1 MYKSALFALITLLG
15 TMPLTGIGK
24 EPVPIALS
32 VPLSGPFASVGE
44 TEFQHAQLYVDDVNA
59 RGGVLGGR
67 KLELVAFDNKNSP
80 QEAILQ
86 LSQIADRGIRFVSF
100 CCASHIAVPMSE
112 AIKRRNERE
121 PERAMLFLASAGDQ
135 DITNEKCSFW
145 SFAFQGKAEMMMTA
159 LTNQLATQPGV
170 KRVYLINQDYQWGQ
184 QNQRFAREML
194 ARKRP
199 DIQIVG
205 NDLHPPG
212 KVRDFSPYVAKIR
225 AAKPDIVIT
234 ANWGNDLTLL
244 VKAAGESGLQVSF
257 YTVVGWLYGTATVM
271 GDAAVDRV
279 VSVWR
284 WHPNLSFETE
294 RLARKE
300 YQRRYNQEYYLSG
313 NRLTIEMLA
322 TAIDQA
328 GSTNPLRVAYALE
341 GLRLEGNIG
350 EVWMRPDD
358 HQLFEPLYVVSLTQV
373 NGRDIKY
380 GLEGTQTGTRTLARI
395 EMADTTV
402 PTRCEMKRP
411 PRP

>member
-1 MYKSALFALITLLG
+1 MLKSALSALIALLG
-15 TMPLTGIGK
+15 AMPLVGLSK

-44 TEFQHAQLYVDDVNA
+44 TEFRHAQLYVEGVNA

-67 KLELVAFDNKNSP
+67 PLQLIPFDNKNSP
-80 QEAILQ
+80 QEAVLQ
-86 LSQIADRGIRFVSF
+86 LSQIADRGIRFVTF
-100 CCASHIAVPMSE
+100 CCASHLAVPMSE
-112 AIKRRNERE
+112 VVERHNKRE

-145 SFAFQGKAEMMMTA
+145 SFAFQGKAEMMMAA
-159 LTNQLATQPGV
+159 LTSQLASQPGI

-199 DIQIVG
+199 DIKIVG
-205 NDLHPPG
+205 DDLHPVG
-212 KVRDFSPYVAKIR
+212 KVKDFAPYVAKIR
-225 AAKPDIVIT
+225 AARPDIVIT

-257 YTVVGWLYGTATVM
+257 YTIVGWLYGTATVM
-271 GDAAVDRV
+271 GDAAIDRV

-284 WHPNLSFETE
+284 WHPNLPIEKE
-294 RLARKE
+294 QLAREE
-300 YQRRYNQEYYLSG
+300 YRHRYDQEYYLSG
-313 NRLTIEMLA
+313 NRQTIEMLA
-322 TAIDQA
+322 GAIEQA
-328 GSTNPLRVAYALE
+328 QSTDPLRVAYALE
-341 GLRLEGNIG
+341 GLRLQSNMG

-358 HQLFEPLYVVSLTQV
+358 HQLFEPLFVVSLTRV
-373 NGRDIKY
+373 NGRDVKY
-380 GLEGTQTGTRTLARI
+380 GLEGTQTGTRTLARL
-395 EMADTTV
+395 EATDTIV

>member
-1 MYKSALFALITLLG
+1 MLRSALSALILG
-15 TMPLTGIGK
+15 AMPLAGLSI

-44 TEFQHAQLYVDDVNA
+44 TEFRHAQLYVEGVNA

-67 KLELVAFDNKNSP
+67 PLQLIPFDNKNSP
-80 QEAILQ
+80 QEAVLQ

-100 CCASHIAVPMSE
+100 CCASHLAVPMSE
-112 AIKRRNERE
+112 AVARRNSRE
-121 PERAMLFLASAGDQ
+121 PKRAMLFLASAGDQ

-145 SFAFQGKAEMMMTA
+145 SFAFQGKAEMMMAA
-159 LTNQLATQPGV
+159 LTSQLTSQPGI

-199 DIQIVG
+199 DIKIVG
-205 NDLHPPG
+205 DDLHPVG
-212 KVRDFSPYVAKIR
+212 KVKDFAPYVAKIS
-225 AAKPDIVIT
+225 AARPDIVIT

-257 YTVVGWLYGTATVM
+257 YTIVGWLYGTATVM

-284 WHPNLSFETE
+284 WHPNLPIETE
-294 RLARKE
+294 QLAREE
-300 YQRRYNQEYYLSG
+300 YRHRYDQEYYLSG

-322 TAIDQA
+322 AAIDQA
-328 GSTNPLRVAYALE
+328 RSTDPLRVAYALE
-341 GLRLEGNIG
+341 GLRLQGNMG

-358 HQLFEPLYVVSLTQV
+358 HQLFEPLFVVSLTRV
-373 NGRDIKY
+373 NGRDVVY

-395 EMADTTV
+395 EAADTTV